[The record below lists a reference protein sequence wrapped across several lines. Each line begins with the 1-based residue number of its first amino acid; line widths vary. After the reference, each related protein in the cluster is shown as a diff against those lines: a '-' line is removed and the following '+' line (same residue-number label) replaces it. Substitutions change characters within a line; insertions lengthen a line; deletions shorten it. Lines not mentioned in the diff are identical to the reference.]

1 MSQVS
6 NTVDDTVAVPHHGV
20 RAWMLRQ
27 VMSPLQCGTL
37 TIVTPDGTRAT
48 RRTGA
53 PGPEATLV
61 LHRWRTLR
69 RLLFDGDVGFGEAY
83 IDGDWSSPDVSA
95 VIEIA
100 ARNHAS
106 LSKRINGTRLA
117 QWVNRVHHRLH
128 PNTRRG
134 SRRNIVHHYDLG
146 NEFYARWLDPGMT
159 YSSALY
165 VRDDMTL
172 AEAQAAKQ
180 DRALALLFPPGG
192 PPVGARV
199 LEIGCGWGGIA
210 ERLVALGCKVVGLTL
225 SPSQLA
231 HARARL
237 EATGHAERA
246 DLRLQDYRD
255 ASGTFDG
262 IISIE
267 MLEAVGERYWPAYF
281 DALRARLKPTG
292 RAVLQVITIAEER
305 LESYRSAPDFIQRYI
320 FPGGMLP
327 TKSIMRHEI
336 ARAGLRLL
344 SLETFGASYVR
355 TLAEWRQRFAQAWPE
370 IAAMGFPDR
379 FRRMWE
385 YYLHY
390 CEGGFRAGAIDVGLW
405 QIAHDDPSGFG
416 GTLEGT
422 LEGALEGT
430 R

>member
-1 MSQVS
+1 MSTTCDS
-6 NTVDDTVAVPHHGV
+6 TAAVPHHGI

-27 VMSPLQCGTL
+27 IMSPLQCGTL

-48 RRTGA
+48 RRTDA
-53 PGPEATLV
+53 PGPDATLV

-83 IDGDWSSPDVSA
+83 IDGDWSSPDVTA

-100 ARNHAS
+100 SRNHAS
-106 LSKRINGTRLA
+106 LSKRINGTKLA
-117 QWVNRVHHRLH
+117 QLLNRLRHRRRA
-128 PNTRRG
+128 NTRRG

-146 NEFYARWLDPGMT
+146 NEFYAQWLDPGMT

-165 VRDDMTL
+165 TREDMTL
-172 AEAQAAKQ
+172 DEAQTAKQ
-180 DRALALLFPPGG
+180 DRALALLFPPHG
-192 PPVGARV
+192 PPPGAQV

-210 ERLVALGCKVVGLTL
+210 ERLVARGCQVVGLTL

-237 EATGHAERA
+237 DAAGHAARA

-255 ASGTFDG
+255 VAGTFDG

-281 DALRARLKPTG
+281 DALRARLKPAG

-305 LESYRSAPDFIQRYI
+305 FESYRNAPDFIQRYI

-327 TKSIMRHEI
+327 TDSIMHREI

-344 SLETFGASYVR
+344 SLETFGASYAR
-355 TLAEWRQRFAQAWPE
+355 TLAEWRQRFVQAWPD
-370 IAAMGFPDR
+370 IASMGFPER

-405 QIAHDDPSGFG
+405 QIAHDEQAALGSAHA
-416 GTLEGT
+416 
-422 LEGALEGT
+422 GAV
-430 R
+430 

>member
-1 MSQVS
+1 MSTPMS
-6 NTVDDTVAVPHHGV
+6 HTVDSTAAVPRHGM

-27 VMSPLQCGTL
+27 VMSPLQCGTG

-53 PGPEATLV
+53 PGPDATLV

-69 RLLFDGDVGFGEAY
+69 RLLFDGDVGFGEAF
-83 IDGDWSSPDVSA
+83 IDGDWSSPDVTA

-106 LSKRINGTRLA
+106 LSKRINGTKVAQLLNRL
-117 QWVNRVHHRLH
+117 RHRRH
-128 PNTRRG
+128 ANTRRG

-146 NEFYARWLDPGMT
+146 NEFYAHWLDSGMT

-165 VRDDMTL
+165 TREDMTL
-172 AEAQAAKQ
+172 DEAQEAKQ
-180 DRALALLFPPGG
+180 DRVLALLDPPPG
-192 PPVGARV
+192 AKV

-210 ERLVALGCKVVGLTL
+210 ERLVARGCQVVGLTL

-237 EATGHAERA
+237 GATGHPALA

-255 ASGTFDG
+255 TTGTFDG
-262 IISIE
+262 IVSIE

-281 DALRARLKPTG
+281 DALRARLKPAG

-305 LESYRSAPDFIQRYI
+305 YEIYRSAPDFIQRYI

-327 TKSIMRHEI
+327 TDSIMRREI

-344 SLETFGASYVR
+344 SLETFGASYAR
-355 TLAEWRQRFAQAWPE
+355 TLAEWRQRFAQAWPD
-370 IAAMGFPDR
+370 IAAMGFPER

-405 QIAHDDPSGFG
+405 QVAHDEQPA
-416 GTLEGT
+416 LA
-422 LEGALEGT
+422 GALGGALGGAV
-430 R
+430 

>member
-1 MSQVS
+1 MTLQMSNS
-6 NTVDDTVAVPHHGV
+6 ADTIAAVPHHGL

-48 RRTGA
+48 RRTDA
-53 PGPEATLV
+53 PGPDATLV

-69 RLLFDGDVGFGEAY
+69 RLLFDGDVGFAEAY

-117 QWVNRVHHRLH
+117 QWVNRLHHRRH
-128 PNTRRG
+128 TNTRRG

-146 NEFYARWLDPGMT
+146 NEFYAHWLDPGMT

-165 VRDDMTL
+165 LREDMTL
-172 AEAQAAKQ
+172 AEAQTAKQ
-180 DRALALLFPPGG
+180 DRALALLFPPNGSPHGG
-192 PPVGARV
+192 PPRDAEV

-210 ERLVALGCKVVGLTL
+210 ERLVACGCNVVGLTL

-237 EATGHAERA
+237 GTTGHAARA

-255 ASGTFDG
+255 TSGTFDG

-281 DALRARLKPTG
+281 DTLRARLKPAG

-305 LESYRSAPDFIQRYI
+305 FESYRSAPDFIQRYI

-327 TKSIMRHEI
+327 TDGIMRREI

-344 SLETFGASYVR
+344 SLETFGASYAR
-355 TLAEWRQRFAQAWPE
+355 TLAEWRQRFGQAWPE

-379 FRRMWE
+379 FRGMWE

-405 QIAHDDPSGFG
+405 LIAHAEQS
-416 GTLEGT
+416 
-422 LEGALEGT
+422 ALGDAA
-430 R
+430 

>member
-1 MSQVS
+1 MSGKS
-6 NTVDDTVAVPHHGV
+6 LDTASAVPHHGF
-20 RAWMLRQ
+20 RAWMLHQ

-48 RRTGA
+48 RRTDQ
-53 PGPEATLV
+53 PGPDATLV
-61 LHRWRTLR
+61 LHSWRTLR
-69 RLLFDGDVGFGEAY
+69 RLLFDGDVGFAEAY
-83 IDGDWSSPDVSA
+83 IDGDWSSPNVAA

-106 LSKRINGTRLA
+106 LSERINGTRAA
-117 QWVNRVHHRLH
+117 QWFNRLRHKRHA
-128 PNTRRG
+128 NTRRG

-165 VRDDMTL
+165 ARDNMTL
-172 AEAQAAKQ
+172 EEAQTAKQ
-180 DRALALLFPPGG
+180 DRALALLDPPPGG
-192 PPVGARV
+192 QV

-210 ERLVALGCKVVGLTL
+210 ERLLARGCEVVGLTL
-225 SPSQLA
+225 SPAQLA

-237 EATGHAERA
+237 EVGGQAARA

-255 ASGTFDG
+255 VGGSFDG

-281 DALRARLKPTG
+281 DALRARLKPAG

-305 LESYRSAPDFIQRYI
+305 FESYRRAPDFIQRYI

-327 TKSIMRHEI
+327 TNSIMLHEI
-336 ARAGLRLL
+336 ARAGLRLQ
-344 SLETFGASYVR
+344 SLETFGASYAR
-355 TLAEWRQRFAQAWPE
+355 TLAEWRVRFIRAWPD
-370 IAAMGFPDR
+370 IAAMGFPER

-405 QIAHDDPSGFG
+405 QIVHAEHPASA
-416 GTLEGT
+416 GTG
-422 LEGALEGT
+422 
-430 R
+430 

>member
-1 MSQVS
+1 MSLRIS
-6 NTVDDTVAVPHHGV
+6 DTWDHTKAVPHHGI

-48 RRTGA
+48 RRTDQ
-53 PGPEATLV
+53 PGPDATLV

-69 RLLFDGDVGFGEAY
+69 RLLFDGDVGFAEAY

-100 ARNHAS
+100 ARNHAG

-117 QWVNRVHHRLH
+117 QLVNRVHHRRRA
-128 PNTRRG
+128 NTKRG
-134 SRRNIVHHYDLG
+134 SRRNIVQHYDLG

-159 YSSALY
+159 YSSAIY
-165 VRDDMTL
+165 AHDDMTL
-172 AEAQAAKQ
+172 EEAQAAKQ
-180 DRALALLFPPGG
+180 DRALALLDPPPG
-192 PPVGARV
+192 AKV

-210 ERLVALGCKVVGLTL
+210 ERLIARGCQVVGLTL
-225 SPSQLA
+225 SPAQLA

-237 EATGHAERA
+237 DAAGQAARA

-255 ASGTFDG
+255 TTGTFDG

-281 DALRARLKPTG
+281 DTLRARLKPAG

-305 LESYRSAPDFIQRYI
+305 FESYRSAPDFIQRYI

-327 TKSIMRHEI
+327 TDGIMRREI

-344 SLETFGASYVR
+344 SLETFGASYAR
-355 TLAEWRQRFAQAWPE
+355 TLAEWRQRFTQAWPD
-370 IAAMGFPDR
+370 IAAMGFPER

-405 QIAHDDPSGFG
+405 QIVREEQPAPGIG
-416 GTLEGT
+416 I
-422 LEGALEGT
+422 
-430 R
+430 

>member
-1 MSQVS
+1 MSTPMS
-6 NTVDDTVAVPHHGV
+6 HTVDSTAAVPRHGM

-27 VMSPLQCGTL
+27 VMSPLQCGTG

-53 PGPEATLV
+53 PGPDATLV

-69 RLLFDGDVGFGEAY
+69 RLLFDGDVGFGEAF
-83 IDGDWSSPDVSA
+83 IDGDWSSPDVTA

-106 LSKRINGTRLA
+106 LSKRINGTKVAQLLNRL
-117 QWVNRVHHRLH
+117 RHRRH
-128 PNTRRG
+128 ANTRRG

-146 NEFYARWLDPGMT
+146 NEFYAHWLDPGMT

-165 VRDDMTL
+165 TREDMTL
-172 AEAQAAKQ
+172 DEAQEAKQ
-180 DRALALLFPPGG
+180 DRVLALLDPPPG
-192 PPVGARV
+192 AKV

-210 ERLVALGCKVVGLTL
+210 ERLVARGCQVVGLTL

-237 EATGHAERA
+237 GATDHPAMA

-255 ASGTFDG
+255 TTGTFDG
-262 IISIE
+262 IVSIE

-281 DALRARLKPTG
+281 DALRVRLKPAG

-305 LESYRSAPDFIQRYI
+305 YEIYRSAPDFIQRYI

-327 TKSIMRHEI
+327 TDSIMRREI

-344 SLETFGASYVR
+344 SLETFGASYAR
-355 TLAEWRQRFAQAWPE
+355 TLAEWRQRFAQAWPD
-370 IAAMGFPDR
+370 IAAMGFPER

-405 QIAHDDPSGFG
+405 QVAHDEQPA
-416 GTLEGT
+416 LA
-422 LEGALEGT
+422 GALGGALGGGV
-430 R
+430 